1 MTKLKL
7 SRKRNNYI
15 SLTKRSNY
23 LLFTNKKL
31 EEPKVI
37 TSIALKEA
45 EFIYNM
51 CGYNLK

>member
-1 MTKLKL
+1 MTKIKL
-7 SRKRNNYI
+7 SGRRNNYI

-23 LLFTNKKL
+23 LWFTNKRL
-31 EEPKVI
+31 EEPKII